1 MRPLGDRRAR
11 VRFEVVGIL
20 WGALELSEPARIV
33 NLSDHGALIETK
45 LAVPVD
51 STQPVHFLVKG
62 NRLVVDARVIHLR
75 RILGDDDPPR
85 YLIGVEF
92 LTPPLPLLH
101 SISGVSSS
109 DTVVD

>member
-1 MRPLGDRRAR
+1 MRPLGDRRTR

-33 NLSDHGALIETK
+33 NLSDHGALIESK

-62 NRLVVDARVIHLR
+62 NRLVVEARVIHLR
-75 RILGDDDPPR
+75 RVLEEDDPPR

-92 LTPPLPLLH
+92 LTPTLPLLH
-101 SISGVSSS
+101 SISGVGSS
-109 DTVVD
+109 DTMVD